1 MYFDAVGDQQPNHA
15 EIHLDSTDIKI
26 AHSEYYQVL
35 NDAGEAVLGYRSF
48 LNMWDTCFPHV
59 KSVNTR
65 RLQESAGLVPC

>member
-35 NDAGEAVLGYRSF
+35 NDAGEAVLGYSF
-48 LNMWDTCFPHV
+48 LNMGTDHF
-59 KSVNTR
+59 
-65 RLQESAGLVPC
+65 